1 MLTDWPQIARH
12 DPESLGH
19 GWIQGP
25 KTESEDRRPKTVEET
40 RARGPLRK
48 PRAENRKPRS
58 ESQADSRQARPENRR
73 TKTENRKNE
82 NKNLTRSW
90 PVSDPFL
97 TCFCPVS
104 DFPIQLAQIFRSAW
118 IWKAPTLEWSKKC
131 QKCFKVKYSEHKL
144 QWCPFSSNTTVF
156 GSLPS

>member
-104 DFPIQLAQIFRSAW
+104 DFPIQLAQIFRSSHSFYSLDL
-118 IWKAPTLEWSKKC
+118 KGTNTRMVKKMSKMF
-131 QKCFKVKYSEHKL
+131 QGEVL
-144 QWCPFSSNTTVF
+144 RT
-156 GSLPS
+156 